1 MAVFSAVF
9 HTVKMARAIKGKD
22 GWLTGISPPPVVMSN
37 PEDVR
42 I

>member
-9 HTVKMARAIKGKD
+9 HTVKIAQATKGP
-22 GWLTGISPPPVVMSN
+22 GWMTGISQAPVVMSN